1 MISSFRTNKSWSR
14 TIDGNEYTLSF
25 LVVLL
30 ARKFQSTYV
39 RWIQTICCWRWKNGS
54 SVKFDWI
61 EESDDWME
69 TCLDTVWN
77 VYFGITRMAWRNIFV
92 KKSSK
97 ISRQKHFE
105 IMMQVN
111 SDEIYAQESY
121 VISFFRSI
129 VWSREILGFSQILQA
144 KNKDQSEIGNDF
156 EKL

>member
-1 MISSFRTNKSWSR
+1 M
-14 TIDGNEYTLSF
+14 
-25 LVVLL
+25 
-30 ARKFQSTYV
+30 
-39 RWIQTICCWRWKNGS
+39 
-54 SVKFDWI
+54 
-61 EESDDWME
+61 
-69 TCLDTVWN
+69 VWN
-77 VYFGITRMAWRNIFV
+77 VYFGITPMAWRNIFV